1 MVNDY
6 QKIDLF
12 GKQFLQRLVM
22 TPPFKYEFPVEERAC
37 MLFVREGEFR
47 YQNVDFQYDIPAEY
61 SLFLNC
67 LNSGK
72 EIHHTQAEGVCEVVI
87 LTFHPDILKKIFGK
101 ELPTLLQRGKAI
113 TNQSSG
119 KINYDFLIK
128 KYIEGLIFYF
138 ENPALVSEEMMILKL
153 HEIILLLSQTQ
164 DSELIKTILSQL
176 FSPISYSFKQVIEAH
191 LYSQISIEELA
202 QRTNYSIS
210 SFKREFSKL
219 YHDTPAHYLKTK
231 KLEKASELLLATDNR
246 ISDIAYDCGF
256 NDLANFTKNFS
267 EKYKVSPSQYRLDH
281 TNK

>member
-12 GKQFLQRLVM
+12 GKQFLQRLVI
-22 TPPFKYEFPVEERAC
+22 TPPFQYEFPVEERAC
-37 MLFVREGEFR
+37 MLFVREGELQ
-47 YQNVDFQYDIPAEY
+47 YQQRDFQYDIPAEY

-72 EIHHTQAEGVCEVVI
+72 EIHHTQSEGVCEVVI
-87 LTFHPDILKKIFGK
+87 LTFHPDILRKIYDK
-101 ELPTLLQRGKAI
+101 ELPTLLQRGKAV

-119 KINYDFLIK
+119 KINHDFLIK
-128 KYIEGLIFYF
+128 KYIDGLMFYF
-138 ENPALVSEEMMILKL
+138 ENPALISEEMMILKL
-153 HEIILLLSQTQ
+153 KEIIILLSQTH
-164 DSELIKTILSQL
+164 DSELIKTIFSQL

-202 QRTNYSIS
+202 QLTNFSVS

-231 KLEKASELLLATDNR
+231 KLEKAAELLFVSDSR
-246 ISDIAYDCGF
+246 ISDIAHDCGF
-256 NDLANFTKNFS
+256 NDLVNFTKNFT
-267 EKYKVSPSQYRLDH
+267 EKYKISPSQYRLSQID
-281 TNK
+281 K